1 MASNFWGTLIRD
13 LRTERGL
20 SQRKLA
26 ELAGVNRK
34 TLRAIENGTTAGDIE
49 LIEKLLDFFG
59 YELEA
64 FARDSIEERMRQQQ
78 LMEMDPQSRSKRA
91 LSRLLSST
99 AL

>member
-1 MASNFWGTLIRD
+1 MANNFWGSLIRD
-13 LRTERGL
+13 LRNEANL

-26 ELAGVNRK
+26 EQAGVNRK
-34 TLRAIENGTTAGDIE
+34 TLRALENGTTSGEID

-64 FARDSIEERMRQQQ
+64 FKSDSVIARKLAEANA
-78 LMEMDPQSRSKRA
+78 LLDPKERSKHAR
-91 LSRLLSST
+91 SKLLSST